1 MTLAHWLD
9 RREPAPPPA
18 LAERLQSLLAPHD
31 DAADP
36 TEAMLATAERL
47 IERLLHDRTASRVA
61 ALDLL
66 AVDALVTYAFELAS
80 DEPERLERRA
90 DDAMHRIAMLVA
102 VDAA

>member
-1 MTLAHWLD
+1 MTLARWLEH
-9 RREPAPPPA
+9 REPAPPPA
-18 LAERLQSLLAPHD
+18 LAERLQSLLAPYD
-31 DAADP
+31 DADDP
-36 TEAMLATAERL
+36 TEAMLAAAECL

-80 DEPERLERRA
+80 DEPEGLERRA